1 MRLAPAF
8 PKPSLP
14 VALAECAMI
23 ALMMSACAGVKAP
36 PPPAGSGDASGG
48 AGGATRPPTG
58 AGGTGV
64 TLPPTGNGACTNLRC
79 RQGSCTGA
87 GCTATPCPGGGT
99 TSLSGTVTDPAGKVP
114 LYNVVVYVPNEPLQ
128 PLHEGAA
135 CETCNGNVSGKPIA
149 VTLTDTAGHFEID
162 DVPVGADVPVVI
174 QIGKW
179 RRQLVVA
186 NVSAC
191 ANTPITNA
199 DLTRLPRNQSEGD
212 IPKFAIATGGSDAL
226 ECLLRKIGVDEAE
239 FTSDTGAG
247 RVHLFQG
254 YRASP
259 TVATNGASTPLEPVD
274 QLWSSAASMMRY
286 DIVLM
291 ACEGDSGQSEG
302 RTAAQYQA
310 VRGYGDMG
318 GRVFGSHYHTNWVRS
333 EDGEPNAGYPMVA
346 KFSSGEGTLPD
357 GFLSNVDTSFPKGAA
372 LRDWLVN
379 VGATPTP
386 GQLAV
391 NGTKHL
397 VDATV
402 PGVSQ
407 QWLYGLDTAKKTNAV
422 QYFSFTTPVGQKEC
436 GRMIFSDVH
445 VSQGGGD
452 LAAVPFPTRC
462 GPAGGELSPQ
472 EKALEFM
479 LFDISSCV
487 QKDDAPVQPPT
498 IIP

>member
-1 MRLAPAF
+1 MRLVRALCN
-8 PKPSLP
+8 PSWL
-14 VALAECAMI
+14 VALVAAG
-23 ALMMSACAGVKAP
+23 AMMSACAGVKTAA
-36 PPPAGSGDASGG
+36 PAGSGGTSVG
-48 AGGATRPPTG
+48 AGGGGGKPSSGTG

-64 TLPPTGNGACTNLRC
+64 TVPPTGNGACTNLRC
-79 RQGSCTGA
+79 RQGSCTGP
-87 GCTATPCPGGGT
+87 GCMATACPNGGT
-99 TSLSGTVTDPAGKVP
+99 TSVSGTVMDPAGKRP
-114 LYNVVVYVPNEPLQ
+114 LYNVVVYVPNESLQ
-128 PLHEGAA
+128 PLPEGAA
-135 CETCNGNVSGKPIA
+135 CETCNANFSGKPIA
-149 VTLTDTAGHFEID
+149 VALTDTAGHFKVD
-162 DVPVGADVPVVI
+162 DVPVGANVPVVV

-179 RRQLVVA
+179 RRQLTVA
-186 NVSAC
+186 NVPSC
-191 ANTPITNA
+191 ADTPIAT
-199 DLTRLPRNQSEGD
+199 DLTRLPRNKSEGN

-226 ECLLRKIGVDEAE
+226 ECLLRDIGVDEAE
-239 FTSDTGAG
+239 FTSDTGSG

-259 TVATNGASTPLEPVD
+259 TVASNGASTSLKPVD
-274 QLWSSAASMMRY
+274 QLWSSTASMMRY

-302 RTAAQYQA
+302 RSAAQYQA

-333 EDGEPNAGYPMVA
+333 EDGQPNAGYPMVV

-357 GFLSNVDTSFPKGAA
+357 GFLSTVDTSFPKGVAF
-372 LRDWLVN
+372 RDWLVN

-397 VDATV
+397 VDSTV

-407 QWLYGLDTAKKTNAV
+407 QWLYGMDAAKKTPAV
-422 QYFSFTTPVGQKEC
+422 QYFSFTAPVGQKEC

-445 VSQGGGD
+445 VAQGGGD
-452 LAAVPFPTRC
+452 SAAIPFPTRC
-462 GPAGGELSPQ
+462 GPAGTDLSPQ
-472 EKALEFM
+472 AKALEFM

>member
-1 MRLAPAF
+1 MRPAPTF
-8 PKPSLP
+8 PKPSLL
-14 VALAECAMI
+14 VALAVSAMMI
-23 ALMMSACAGVKAP
+23 SACAGVKAP
-36 PPPAGSGDASGG
+36 PPAGGGDASGG
-48 AGGATRPPTG
+48 AGGAARPPSGTG
-58 AGGTGV
+58 VGGTGV
-64 TLPPTGNGACTNLRC
+64 TVPPTGNGACTNLRC

-87 GCTATPCPGGGT
+87 GCLTTACPGGGT

-135 CETCNGNVSGKPIA
+135 CETCSGNFSGKPIA
-149 VTLTDTAGHFEID
+149 VTLTDTAGHFKID
-162 DVPVGADVPVVI
+162 DVPIGADVPVVI

-179 RRQLVVA
+179 RRQFVMA
-186 NVSAC
+186 NVPAC
-191 ANTPITNA
+191 ADTPITNA
-199 DLTRLPRNQSEGD
+199 DLTRLPRNKTEGD

-259 TVATNGASTPLEPVD
+259 TVATNGASTSLKSVD

-302 RTAAQYQA
+302 RTAAEYQA

-333 EDGEPNAGYPMVA
+333 EDGQPNAGYPMVA
-346 KFSSGEGTLPD
+346 KFASGEGTLPD

-402 PGVSQ
+402 AGVSQ
-407 QWLYGLDTAKKTNAV
+407 QWLYGMDTAKKTNAV

-462 GPAGGELSPQ
+462 GPPGGALSPQ

>member
-1 MRLAPAF
+1 MRPIF
-8 PKPSLP
+8 CKPSLLV
-14 VALAECAMI
+14 VAVLAAAGM
-23 ALMMSACAGVKAP
+23 MMSACAGVKSAT
-36 PPPAGSGDASGG
+36 PAGSGGTPGGTGG
-48 AGGATRPPTG
+48 AGGKPSSTG

-64 TLPPTGNGACTNLRC
+64 TVPPTGNGACTNLRC
-79 RQGSCTGA
+79 RQGSCTGP
-87 GCTATPCPGGGT
+87 GCMATACPNSGT
-99 TSLSGTVTDPAGKVP
+99 TSVSGTVMDPAGKRP
-114 LYNVVVYVPNEPLQ
+114 LYNVVVYVPNESLQ
-128 PLHEGAA
+128 PLPEGAA
-135 CETCNGNVSGKPIA
+135 CETCNGNFSGKPIA
-149 VTLTDTAGHFEID
+149 VALTDTAGHFKLA
-162 DVPVGADVPVVI
+162 DVPVGADVPVVV

-179 RRQLVVA
+179 RRQLTVPNVA
-186 NVSAC
+186 AC
-191 ANTPITNA
+191 SDTPITT
-199 DLTRLPRNQSEGD
+199 DLTRLPRNKSEGN

-226 ECLLRKIGVDEAE
+226 ECLLRDIGVDEAE
-239 FTSDTGAG
+239 FTSDTGSG

-259 TVATNGASTPLEPVD
+259 TVATNGASTSLKPVD
-274 QLWSSAASMMRY
+274 QLWASTASMMRY

-318 GRVFGSHYHTNWVRS
+318 GRIFGSHYHTNWVRS
-333 EDGEPNAGYPMVA
+333 EDGDPNAGYPMVV
-346 KFSSGEGTLPD
+346 KFASGEGPLPD
-357 GFLSNVDTSFPKGAA
+357 GFLSTVDTSFPKGMAF
-372 LRDWLVN
+372 RDWLVN

-386 GQLAV
+386 GQLALI
-391 NGTKHL
+391 GTKHL

-407 QWLYGLDTAKKTNAV
+407 QWLYGMDTSKKTPAV
-422 QYFSFTTPVGQKEC
+422 QYFSFTAPVGQKEC

-445 VSQGGGD
+445 VAQGGGD
-452 LAAVPFPTRC
+452 SAAIPFPTRC
-462 GPAGGELSPQ
+462 GAAGADLSPQ